1 MLAACIE
8 AYCSI
13 KPQQFINAIM
23 KYITKLHVHVA
34 NVDKW
39 YIILNNVLL
48 NNCRHF
54 IFKTKLSRVVCFWEM
69 SRILLSKVVT
79 LLVAWTSFSFP

>member
-23 KYITKLHVHVA
+23 KYIRKLHVHVA

-54 IFKTKLSRVVCFWEM
+54 IFDDAKQSYRGLSAFGRCHAFC
-69 SRILLSKVVT
+69 LAK
-79 LLVAWTSFSFP
+79 